1 MTAERPD
8 VPAQDLLQGW
18 DHVARN
24 LARIRESIADSARQA
39 GRDASDIELV
49 AVSKTVPLEGIQAAI
64 DAGQTLFG
72 ENRVQEALPKLEAL
86 GAPAAGQAAAFHL
99 IGHLQ
104 SNKARHGSA
113 FAMVESVDSV
123 KLARALSRRSHD
135 SLAILLEINV
145 SGEASKDGFKPDELE
160 PALREIRA
168 LPNLDVQGLMTV
180 APLAADPEE
189 VRPHFR
195 RLRELRD
202 AFGLDAL
209 SMGMTNDYEIA
220 IAEGAT
226 LVRIGRAI
234 FGER

>member
-1 MTAERPD
+1 MAAERPD
-8 VPAQDLLQGW
+8 LAAQGLLQGW
-18 DHVARN
+18 DHVAGN
-24 LARIRESIADSARQA
+24 LARIRESIADAARQA
-39 GRDASDIELV
+39 GRDASEVELV

-72 ENRVQEALPKLEAL
+72 ENRIQEALPKLEAL
-86 GAPAAGQAAAFHL
+86 GRSAAGQGAAFHL

-104 SNKARHGSA
+104 SNKARHASA

-123 KLARALSRRSHD
+123 KLARAISRRSHD
-135 SLAILLEINV
+135 HLEILLEVNV
-145 SGEASKDGFKPDELE
+145 AGEASKDGFRPDEVE
-160 PALREIRA
+160 PALREIQA
-168 LPNLDVQGLMTV
+168 LPNLDVRGLMTV
-180 APLAADPEE
+180 APLAADPED

>member
-1 MTAERPD
+1 MAAAAER
-8 VPAQDLLQGW
+8 
-18 DHVARN
+18 AR
-24 LARIRESIADSARQA
+24 
-39 GRDASDIELV
+39 RDASEIELV
-49 AVSKTVPLEGIQAAI
+49 AVSKTMPVEAIQAAI
-64 DAGQTLFG
+64 EAGQILFG

-86 GAPAAGQAAAFHL
+86 RESGAAFHL

-135 SLAILLEINV
+135 RLAVLLEVNV
-145 SGEASKDGFKPDELE
+145 AGEASKGGFAPDEVQE
-160 PALREIRA
+160 ALSEIRK
-168 LPNLDVQGLMTV
+168 LPNLDVRGLMTV

-189 VRPHFR
+189 VRPQFE
-195 RLRELRD
+195 RLRQLRD
-202 AFGLDAL
+202 ALGLEAL

-220 IAEGAT
+220 IEEGAT
-226 LVRIGRAI
+226 FVRIGRAV

>member
-1 MTAERPD
+1 MTAERSD
-8 VPAQDLLQGW
+8 LPAQNLLQGW
-18 DHVARN
+18 EHVARN
-24 LARIRESIADSARQA
+24 LAHIRESIAAAARQA
-39 GRDASDIELV
+39 GRDASDVELV

-86 GAPAAGQAAAFHL
+86 RGSSAGQNAAFHL

-104 SNKARHGSA
+104 SNKAKHVPA

-135 SLAILLEINV
+135 SLAILLEVNIA
-145 SGEASKDGFKPDELE
+145 GEASKGGFRADDLE
-160 PALREIRA
+160 PALREIRT
-168 LPNLDVQGLMTV
+168 LPNLNVRGLMTV
-180 APLAADPEE
+180 APLAADPEQ

-202 AFGLDAL
+202 ALSLDAL

>member
-1 MTAERPD
+1 MTAERSD
-8 VPAQDLLQGW
+8 LPAQDLLQGW
-18 DHVARN
+18 EHVARN
-24 LARIRESIADSARQA
+24 LARIRESIAAAARQA
-39 GRDASDIELV
+39 GRDASDVELV

-64 DAGQTLFG
+64 DAGQMLFG
-72 ENRVQEALPKLEAL
+72 ENRIQEALPKLEAL
-86 GAPAAGQAAAFHL
+86 RDSAAGQSAAFHL

-104 SNKARHGSA
+104 SNKAKHGPA

-135 SLAILLEINV
+135 NLAILLEVNV
-145 SGEASKDGFKPDELE
+145 AGEASKDGFREDELE
-160 PALREIRA
+160 SALRKIRT
-168 LPNLDVQGLMTV
+168 LPNLDVRGLMTV
-180 APLAADPEE
+180 APLATDPEQ